1 MIIKNGYIMN
11 VRQKGGILMLYE
23 NLNQRKKELGLT
35 TEQLSQLS
43 GVPVGTINKILSG
56 ETRSPRYDTLRALDP
71 AEASMIQLMTGQTV
85 YGQKPAMRH
94 IGICRMP
101 SGKRPLR
108 TLQSG
113 RGNTR

>member
-43 GVPVGTINKILSG
+43 GVPVGT
-56 ETRSPRYDTLRALDP
+56 D
-71 AEASMIQLMTGQTV
+71 Q
-85 YGQKPAMRH
+85 
-94 IGICRMP
+94 
-101 SGKRPLR
+101 
-108 TLQSG
+108 
-113 RGNTR
+113 